1 VSPYFYSFN
10 GSSGRR
16 IVDPIFDDGIGIV
29 GIFEIIGLALVLDSQ
44 TIRLVFLAMTKTSG

>member
-10 GSSGRR
+10 GFSGRR

-29 GIFEIIGLALVLDSQ
+29 EIFEIIGLALVLDSQ
-44 TIRLVFLAMTKTSG
+44 TNKGRFSI